1 MALRAALCVGIDDY
15 ASPYELSGCARDAK
29 AWAAAL
35 ADLGF
40 EVTTLTNHRA
50 TRAAIL
56 DGLAGLVGRAAT
68 GDSIVFQF
76 AGHGTQ
82 VDDLDGDER
91 DGKDEALCPFD
102 WGKGA
107 LIIDDDL
114 RAVLA
119 QLPRGATCSCFIDC
133 CHSGTITR
141 LVRRAPGTKVVARR
155 PRFLPESAALNRVFA
170 RARGEAGAVTPAA
183 APDEG
188 DGPEILFA
196 ACQAEEVA
204 HETDEGGDFTTRA
217 VPLLARGAKGWTNQ
231 QFVDAVVEAFGPRPL
246 QRPRLDCAPAAA
258 RKKLLGL

>member
-15 ASPYELSGCARDAK
+15 VSPYELSGCARDAK

-50 TRAAIL
+50 TRTAIL
-56 DGLAGLVGRAAT
+56 DGLAGLVGRAAN

-102 WGKGA
+102 WGEGA

-119 QLPRGATCSCFIDC
+119 QLPRGVTCSCFIDC

-155 PRFLPESAALNRVFA
+155 PRFL
-170 RARGEAGAVTPAA
+170 
-183 APDEG
+183 
-188 DGPEILFA
+188 FA

-217 VPLLARGAKGWTNQ
+217 LPLLARGAKGWTNQ

-258 RKKLLGL
+258 RKRLLGL